1 MMVNRYVRILMI
13 LGMVAVL
20 CGTVGAATGTG
31 VENQAMAV
39 GDYPACTAPCE
50 CMAESTAALRWGAAG
65 YEMCSKTLCG
75 QSADAMVQYY
85 CIHQVGSTVAAPKVT
100 TKTATT
106 TAVTTKAAPPPVPT
120 TVLQQTVQTQ
130 VSSGVATASPSPSY
144 TWPAAGAATQKS
156 PAGIATSLTAIG
168 AALLAA
174 AGMRRK

>member
-1 MMVNRYVRILMI
+1 MVNRYVRILVI
-13 LGMVAVL
+13 FGMVAVM
-20 CGTVGAATGTG
+20 CGTGSAATGIG
-31 VENQAMAV
+31 VETQAMAV

-100 TKTATT
+100 TKAETT

-120 TVLQQTVQTQ
+120 TVSQQAVQTQ
-130 VSSGVATASPSPSY
+130 VSADLVTATPSPSY

-156 PAGIATSLTAIG
+156 PAGIATSLAAIG

-174 AGMRRK
+174 PRMRRK